1 MSKEAAAPDYVE
13 MYQNKVQA
21 LVNLV
26 DPNKLFAIAGRALG
40 KTSQI
45 TSRRILRVADEMPR
59 EVSIIS
65 HKSFVALFTN
75 VIPTILETFRSEV
88 TMPDGSTRP
97 QLVEGLDYVVGEKDL
112 PKHFQSPRYPLI
124 YPERSIV
131 FANGHVLQAV
141 SIDRADSI
149 AGRSVVHA
157 FLEEM
162 KYSDGEKVRTRII
175 PAIRTSRIGMG
186 SEAHKS
192 HLHGGITGVTDM
204 GRVSLGEFNWYQ
216 EYEKETDPQ
225 LIADIL
231 TLALEINRAQ
241 YNIYTGQNVTLAQN
255 KIKKWLPLLRRLQK
269 SATLYIRASTF
280 ANRDVLGLDYFKTQ
294 MEILTMSEVLSSI
307 CSIGDRNQDNLFF
320 DLWQETKH
328 TFDDSYKYSV
338 IDKLNLKEAFTITA
352 EHLKY
357 YQPHEK
363 LLLGYDPGSF
373 SSVVAAQEER
383 KSNLL
388 RVQKEFFVYPP
399 QDAADLAAQINA
411 FYSPAARLRQI
422 DLYYDRAGNKRN
434 KEAQKD
440 ADTDAKR
447 LKKELENYGWRVRLM
462 NLGQATIYHW
472 QHYRLWRRL
481 LAEQERNV
489 PRLRID
495 SNECPNLVSAI
506 YCCKKVPGS
515 TPVELDKKP
524 EKTVP
529 IQLQAGLTPQ
539 IPSALTYLVW
549 GLYEKFFPG
558 TKSFENK
565 GEGFQNFTG

>member
-1 MSKEAAAPDYVE
+1 MSKELSAPDCVE
-13 MYQNKVQA
+13 MYQNIVQA
-21 LVNLV
+21 LVNIV
-26 DPNKLFAIAGRALG
+26 DPNKLFVAAGRALG

-45 TSRRILRVADEMPR
+45 TSRRILRVAEEMPR

-75 VIPTILETFRSEV
+75 VIPTVLETFRSEV
-88 TMPDGSTRP
+88 TMPDGSVRP
-97 QLVEGLDYVVGEKDL
+97 QLIEGLDYVVGEKDL
-112 PKHFQSPRYPLI
+112 PKHFQAPRYPLL

-131 FANGHVLQAV
+131 FADGHVLQAV

-186 SEAHKS
+186 SDAHKS

-216 EYEKETDPQ
+216 DYEKDTDQQ
-225 LIADIL
+225 LIADIV
-231 TLALEINRAQ
+231 TLALEINKAQ
-241 YNIYTGQNVTLAQN
+241 YNIYTGQNVAAAQN

-269 SATLYIRASTF
+269 SATMYLRASTF
-280 ANRDVLGLDYFKTQ
+280 ANRDVLGLEYFKTQ
-294 MEILTMSEVLSSI
+294 REILTMSEFLSSI
-307 CSIGDRNQDNLFF
+307 CSIGDRNRDNLFF
-320 DLWQETKH
+320 DLFEESKH

-357 YQPHEK
+357 YQPSEK

-383 KSNLL
+383 KNNIL

-411 FYSPAARLRQI
+411 YYGPAARLRQI

-447 LKKELENYGWRVRLM
+447 LKRELENYGWRVRLM
-462 NLGQATIYHW
+462 NLGQATIFHW

-481 LAEQERNV
+481 MAEQERNV

-495 SNECPNLVSAI
+495 TNECPNLVSAM

-558 TKSFENK
+558 VRSFENS
-565 GEGFQNFTG
+565 GGGFQNYTG

>member
-363 LLLGYDPGSF
+363 LLLGYDPGSC

>member
-1 MSKEAAAPDYVE
+1 MSKELSAPDCVE
-13 MYQNKVQA
+13 MYQNIVQA
-21 LVNLV
+21 LVNIV
-26 DPNKLFAIAGRALG
+26 DPNKLFVAAGRALG

-45 TSRRILRVADEMPR
+45 TSRRILRVAEEMPR

-75 VIPTILETFRSEV
+75 VIPTVLETFRSEV
-88 TMPDGSTRP
+88 TMPDGSVRP
-97 QLVEGLDYVVGEKDL
+97 QLIEGLDYVMGEKDL
-112 PKHFQSPRYPLI
+112 PKHFRAPRYPLL

-131 FANGHVLQAV
+131 FADGHVLQAV

-186 SEAHKS
+186 SDAHKS

-216 EYEKETDPQ
+216 DYEKDTDQQ
-225 LIADIL
+225 LIADIV
-231 TLALEINRAQ
+231 TLALEINKAQ
-241 YNIYTGQNVTLAQN
+241 DNIYTGQNVAAAQN

-269 SATLYIRASTF
+269 SATMYLRASTF
-280 ANRDVLGLDYFKTQ
+280 ANRDVLGLEYFKTQ
-294 MEILTMSEVLSSI
+294 REILTMSEFLSSI
-307 CSIGDRNQDNLFF
+307 CSIGDRNRDNLFF
-320 DLWQETKH
+320 DLFEESKH

-357 YQPHEK
+357 YQPSEK

-383 KSNLL
+383 KNNIL

-411 FYSPAARLRQI
+411 YYGPAARLRQI

-447 LKKELENYGWRVRLM
+447 LKRELENYGWRVRLM
-462 NLGQATIYHW
+462 NLGQATIFHW

-481 LAEQERNV
+481 MAEQERNV

-495 SNECPNLVSAI
+495 TNECPNLVSAM

-558 TKSFENK
+558 VRSFENS
-565 GEGFQNFTG
+565 GGGFQNYTG

>member
-231 TLALEINRAQ
+231 TLALEINKAQ

>member
-13 MYQNKVQA
+13 LYQNTIQA
-21 LVNLV
+21 LVNIV
-26 DPNKLFAIAGRALG
+26 DPNKLFVIAGRALG
-40 KTSQI
+40 KTSQV

-88 TMPDGSTRP
+88 TMPDGSTRT
-97 QLVEGLDYVVGEKDL
+97 QLIEGLDYVVGEKDL
-112 PKHFQSPRYPLI
+112 PKHFQSPRYPLL

-141 SIDRADSI
+141 SIDRAESI

-216 EYEKETDPQ
+216 DYEKETDPQ
-225 LIADIL
+225 LIADIV
-231 TLALEINRAQ
+231 TLSLEINKAQ
-241 YNIYTGQNVTLAQN
+241 YNVYMGHNVAAAQN
-255 KIKKWLPLLRRLQK
+255 KIRKYLPLLRRLQK
-269 SATLYIRASTF
+269 SATLYVRASTF
-280 ANRDVLGLDYFKTQ
+280 ANRDVLGLEYFKTQ
-294 MEILTMSEVLSSI
+294 REILAMSEFLSSI
-307 CSIGDRNQDNLFF
+307 CSIGDRNRDNLFF
-320 DLWQETKH
+320 DLWDEQKH
-328 TFDDSYKYSV
+328 TYDDSYKYSV
-338 IDKLNLKEAFTITA
+338 IDKLNLKEAFRITA

-357 YQPHEK
+357 YQPNEK

-373 SSVVAAQEER
+373 SSVVAAQVDR
-383 KSNLL
+383 GANTL
-388 RVQKEFFVYPP
+388 RIQKEFFVYPP
-399 QDAADLAAQINA
+399 EDAADLAAQINA
-411 FYSPAARLRQI
+411 YYGSAAKLRQI
-422 DLYYDRAGNKRN
+422 DLYYDRAGNKKN
-434 KEAQKD
+434 KQYEKD
-440 ADTDAKR
+440 AETDAKR

-462 NLGQATIYHW
+462 NLGQATIFHW

-481 LAEQERNV
+481 LAENERSV
-489 PRLRID
+489 PRIRID
-495 SNECPNLVSAI
+495 SNECQNLVSAM
-506 YCCKKVPGS
+506 YCCKKIPGS
-515 TPVELDKKP
+515 SPVELDKKP

-539 IPSALTYLVW
+539 IPSAMTYLVW

-558 TKSFENK
+558 VKSFTNT
-565 GEGFQNFTG
+565 GGGFQNFMG